1 MSDYRIIQ
9 NTHATYKELCL
20 PMRILSWFSSNRTRR
35 NALSKKYFELIRGQ
49 IIHINFTMLHVYVYG
64 PCICIWPMYMYM
76 SFWKPTLVNAFQ
88 VNLLENGTR
97 AGFLEMRKMKFSCKY
112 RYWGY
117 RNGDSR
123 LQIVESIIES
133 QPNPQIDQF
142 QNAVDWSYNRAAQ
155 GHFSSHFGL
164 VYHLWFPMS
173 KLFHFL
179 SVPNQLIRFEIEMS
193 SICPSM
199 LNKVDSMD
207 L

>member
-1 MSDYRIIQ
+1 
-9 NTHATYKELCL
+9 
-20 PMRILSWFSSNRTRR
+20 
-35 NALSKKYFELIRGQ
+35 
-49 IIHINFTMLHVYVYG
+49 
-64 PCICIWPMYMYM
+64 M
-76 SFWKPTLVNAFQ
+76 SFWKPTLVNASQ
-88 VNLLENGTR
+88 VNLLEDGRR
-97 AGFLEMRKMKFSCKY
+97 AVFIEMRISYK
-112 RYWGY
+112 YWGY

-142 QNAVDWSYNRAAQ
+142 QNVVDWSYNRAAQ